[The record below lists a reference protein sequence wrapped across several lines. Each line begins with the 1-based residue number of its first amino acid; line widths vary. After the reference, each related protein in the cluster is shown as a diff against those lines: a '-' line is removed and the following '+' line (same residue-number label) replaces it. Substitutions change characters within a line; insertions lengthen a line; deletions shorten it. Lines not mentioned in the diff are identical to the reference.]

1 MNSRPKSVVLFRFSL
16 FLTKIFVDFAKIVKI
31 VKNKVTAE
39 FSKNITK
46 KFPEFRFF
54 HTVIEV

>member
-16 FLTKIFVDFAKIVKI
+16 FLTKIFVDFAKIVK
-31 VKNKVTAE
+31 NKVIGE
-39 FSKNITK
+39 FSKIITK